1 MSRNQKGN
9 NTVVIV
15 LLTILILVLIA
26 LTGLVVWMCVDLV
39 NQTPPAD
46 NRVQTPVTLPTA
58 AQPETTEQTQ
68 PAETEPPETQP
79 EPEHVVSTA
88 TIGTMGDLLMHKPV
102 FDTCRQSDGSYNFES
117 IFRYVKEPVSALDY
131 AIANLE
137 TTFGGDDY
145 PYQGNPA
152 FNCPDSLADSVVD
165 AGYDML
171 LTANNHAGDTMAS
184 GITRTVEQVR
194 SKGLATLGTQLNG
207 DEPKYSIVEVNGI
220 KIGMVC
226 YTWAYSSDGTFFSL
240 NGLSPVKDVGQ
251 VNYFLNSN
259 PDKLYTEAGQIMEQ
273 MKADGAE
280 ATMIFLHWG
289 VEYNIKENALQDA
302 MAQKLCDLGFDV
314 IVGGHPHVVQPV
326 DLLTSTVDENHKT
339 VVIYSLGNAV
349 SNQRNGY
356 IAAAPPYYTEDGVLF
371 SVTFEKYS
379 DGSVYLQS
387 VDAIPTWVNMRTD
400 GAKAYPILPLEEEKQ
415 EQWAELFDLNDAML
429 SSAKKS
435 MERTRSIIGDGMEK
449 CRTYLEQQK
458 ADRESYYQDLA
469 ANPEKY
475 AAAETSPEET
485 AAEAA
490 TEQTAP
496 TEETVQAA

>member
-9 NTVVIV
+9 NTLVIV
-15 LLTILILVLIA
+15 LLTILICILIA
-26 LTGLVVWMCVDLV
+26 LTGLVIYLCVDLV
-39 NQTPPAD
+39 NQTPPAST
-46 NRVQTPVTLPTA
+46 QAAKPVTLPTA
-58 AQPETTEQTQ
+58 AREETTEQPTETQ
-68 PAETEPPETQP
+68 PPETTLP
-79 EPEHVVSTA
+79 EPEHVVATA

-102 FDTCRQSDGSYNFES
+102 FDTCRQSDGSYDFES
-117 IFRYVKEPVSALDY
+117 IFRYVKEPMSALDY

-145 PYQGNPA
+145 VYQGNPA
-152 FNCPDSLADSVVD
+152 FNCPDELADSVVD
-165 AGYDML
+165 AGFDML

-184 GITRTVEQVR
+184 GITRTVELVR
-194 SKGLATLGTQLNG
+194 SKGLTALGSQLNG
-207 DEPKYSIVEVNGI
+207 DEPKYAVVEVGGI

-226 YTWAYSSDGTFFSL
+226 YTWAYGSDGTAFSL
-240 NGLSPVKDVGQ
+240 NGLTPVKDVGQ
-251 VNYFLNSN
+251 MNYFLNSN
-259 PDKLYTEAGQIMEQ
+259 PDKLYTESAQIMEQ

-289 VEYNIKENALQDA
+289 VEYNIKENALQDT
-302 MAQKLCDLGFDV
+302 MAQKLCDIGFDV

-326 DLLTSTVDENHKT
+326 DLLTSTVDESHKT

-356 IAAAPPYYTEDGVLF
+356 ISAAPPYYTEDGVLF

-379 DGSVYLQS
+379 DGTVYLQR
-387 VDAIPTWVNMRTD
+387 VDALPTWVNMRTD
-400 GAKAYPILPLEEEKQ
+400 GSVKQYNILPLDAENQ
-415 EQWAELFDLNDAML
+415 DQWAELFNLNDAML

-435 MERTRSIIGDGMEK
+435 MERTNSIIGEGMTK
-449 CRTYLEQQK
+449 CQTYLDQQK

-475 AAAETSPEET
+475 AAAQTLPEET
-485 AAEAA
+485 AA
-490 TEQTAP
+490 
-496 TEETVQAA
+496 TEETAQAA

>member
-9 NTVVIV
+9 NTLVIV
-15 LLTILILVLIA
+15 LLTILICILIA
-26 LTGLVVWMCVDLV
+26 LTGLVIYLCVDLV
-39 NQTPPAD
+39 NQTPPAST
-46 NRVQTPVTLPTA
+46 QAAKPVTLPTA
-58 AQPETTEQTQ
+58 AREETTEQPTETQ
-68 PAETEPPETQP
+68 PPETTLP
-79 EPEHVVSTA
+79 EPEHVVATA

-102 FDTCRQSDGSYNFES
+102 FDTCRQSDGSYDFES

-145 PYQGNPA
+145 VYQGNPA
-152 FNCPDSLADSVVD
+152 FNCPDELADSVVD
-165 AGYDML
+165 AGFDML

-184 GITRTVEQVR
+184 GITRTVELVR
-194 SKGLATLGTQLNG
+194 SKGLTALGSQLNG
-207 DEPKYSIVEVNGI
+207 DEPKYAVVEINGI

-226 YTWAYSSDGTFFSL
+226 YTWAYGSDGTAFSL
-240 NGLSPVKDVGQ
+240 NGLTPVKDVGQ
-251 VNYFLNSN
+251 MNYFLNSN
-259 PDKLYTEAGQIMEQ
+259 PDKLYTESAQIMEQ

-289 VEYNIKENALQDA
+289 VEYNIKENTLQDA
-302 MAQKLCDLGFDV
+302 MAQKLCDIGFDV

-326 DLLTSTVDENHKT
+326 DLLTSTVDESHKT

-356 IAAAPPYYTEDGVLF
+356 ISAAPPYYTEDGVLF

-379 DGSVYLQS
+379 DGTVYLQR
-387 VDAIPTWVNMRTD
+387 VDALPTWVNMRTD
-400 GAKAYPILPLEEEKQ
+400 GSVKQYNILPLDAENQ
-415 EQWAELFDLNDAML
+415 DQWAELFNLNDAML

-435 MERTRSIIGDGMEK
+435 MERTNSIIGEGMTK
-449 CRTYLEQQK
+449 CQTYLDQQK

-475 AAAETSPEET
+475 AAAQTLPEET
-485 AAEAA
+485 AA
-490 TEQTAP
+490 
-496 TEETVQAA
+496 TEETAQAA

>member
-9 NTVVIV
+9 NTLVIV
-15 LLTILILVLIA
+15 LLTILICILIA
-26 LTGLVVWMCVDLV
+26 LTGLVIYLCVDLV
-39 NQTPPAD
+39 NQTPPAST
-46 NRVQTPVTLPTA
+46 QAAKPVTLPTA
-58 AQPETTEQTQ
+58 AREETTEQPTETQ
-68 PAETEPPETQP
+68 PPETTLP
-79 EPEHVVSTA
+79 EPEHVVATA

-102 FDTCRQSDGSYNFES
+102 FDTCRQSDGSYDFES

-145 PYQGNPA
+145 VYQGNPA
-152 FNCPDSLADSVVD
+152 FNCPDELADSVVD
-165 AGYDML
+165 AGFDML

-184 GITRTVEQVR
+184 GITRTVELVR
-194 SKGLATLGTQLNG
+194 SKGLTALGSQLNG
-207 DEPKYSIVEVNGI
+207 DEPKYAVVEVGGI

-226 YTWAYSSDGTFFSL
+226 YTWAYGSDGTAFSL
-240 NGLSPVKDVGQ
+240 NGLTPVKDVGQ
-251 VNYFLNSN
+251 MNYFLNSN
-259 PDKLYTEAGQIMEQ
+259 PDKLYTESAQIMEQ

-289 VEYNIKENALQDA
+289 VEYNIKENALQDT
-302 MAQKLCDLGFDV
+302 MAQKLCDIGFDV

-326 DLLTSTVDENHKT
+326 DLLTSTVDESHKT

-356 IAAAPPYYTEDGVLF
+356 ISAAPPYYTEDGVLF

-379 DGSVYLQS
+379 DGTVYLQR
-387 VDAIPTWVNMRTD
+387 VDALPTWVNMRTD
-400 GAKAYPILPLEEEKQ
+400 GSVKQYNILPLDAENQ
-415 EQWAELFDLNDAML
+415 DQWAELFNLNDAML

-435 MERTRSIIGDGMEK
+435 MERTNSIIGEGMTK
-449 CRTYLEQQK
+449 CQTYLDQQK

-475 AAAETSPEET
+475 AAAQTLPEET
-485 AAEAA
+485 AA
-490 TEQTAP
+490 
-496 TEETVQAA
+496 TEETAQAA